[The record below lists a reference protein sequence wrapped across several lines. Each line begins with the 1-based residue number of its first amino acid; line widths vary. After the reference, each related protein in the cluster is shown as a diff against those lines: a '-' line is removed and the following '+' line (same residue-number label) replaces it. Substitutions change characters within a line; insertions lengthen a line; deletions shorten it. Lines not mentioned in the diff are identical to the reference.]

1 MKLTMKVFAI
11 AVACLAVSSGIARAN
26 ARLVS
31 VVPLDGGCVA
41 GPTGNS
47 VQFWDVEPGKTYRL
61 TITNVTECGN
71 GGTAP
76 TINVRVNNSAGG
88 NVDLVATLIAPGTY
102 VFDYTVPLT
111 AACTGPIFSCT
122 TPGRG
127 GSGTFVQR
135 NDGETFQSHLRAATF
150 GPGCTN
156 PTEVPGPGCSTVPTR
171 SRTWGSV
178 KAIYR

>member
-1 MKLTMKVFAI
+1 MMLFTRVFAI
-11 AVACLAVSSGIARAN
+11 AAACLVVAVGTARAN

-31 VVPLDGGCVA
+31 VTPLDGGCVA

-102 VFDYTVPLT
+102 AFDYTVPLT
-111 AACTGPIFSCT
+111 AACTGPIFYCT
-122 TPGRG
+122 TAGRG
-127 GSGTFVQR
+127 GSGTHVHR
-135 NDGETFQSHLRAATF
+135 NDGEKFQAHLRVATF

-156 PTEVPGPGCSTVPTR
+156 PTEVSGPDCATVPTR
-171 SRTWGSV
+171 SRTWGNV

>member
-1 MKLTMKVFAI
+1 MKLAMKVLTI
-11 AVACLAVSSGIARAN
+11 AVACLAVSSGIAQAN

-41 GPTGNS
+41 GPTGNTT
-47 VQFWDVEPGKTYRL
+47 QFWDVERGRTYQV
-61 TITNVTECGN
+61 TISNVTECGN

-88 NVDLVATLIAPGTY
+88 NVELVATLVAPGTY
-102 VFDYTVPLT
+102 VFTYTVPLT
-111 AACTGPIFSCT
+111 SACTGPLFYCS

-127 GSGTFVQR
+127 GSGLFVQR
-135 NDGETFQSHLRAATF
+135 NDGVSFQAHLRAATF